1 MRTWNELI
9 TSQDSEYWVQLSPGT
24 AVAFDNHRLLH
35 GRSAFTGKRRMC
47 GAYIGADEF
56 HSRLAV
62 LSEQFATQ
70 GDSNATGAGERGVW
84 SHEF

>member
-1 MRTWNELI
+1 
-9 TSQDSEYWVQLSPGT
+9 
-24 AVAFDNHRLLH
+24 
-35 GRSAFTGKRRMC
+35 MC

-70 GDSNATGAGERGVW
+70 GDLKTTGTGERGVW
-84 SHEF
+84 SQEF